1 MPRPVEFWF
10 EFASPYSYIAAMG
23 IEAAAAEAGVPVRW
37 RPFLLGPVFK
47 AQGWDDSPFNLYPA
61 KGAYLWRDMAREC
74 ARLGLPFGRP
84 SAFPRGSLPAARLLC
99 AAPDAPWRGAFARA
113 VFTANFAEDRAIDTA
128 DVVAEIL
135 VALGLDPD
143 PLIARAQSDGA
154 KAALRAATAE
164 AMAAGLFGAPSF
176 VVGGELFWGNERRDS
191 ALAVARAA

>member
-113 VFTANFAEDRAIDTA
+113 VSRRISPR
-128 DVVAEIL
+128 I
-135 VALGLDPD
+135 
-143 PLIARAQSDGA
+143 
-154 KAALRAATAE
+154 
-164 AMAAGLFGAPSF
+164 APSIRPMSWQR
-176 VVGGELFWGNERRDS
+176 FWSRWGS
-191 ALAVARAA
+191 IPIP